1 MNIELITRGL
11 LFVLY
16 ALIAVFAQVVA
27 YKRRNVRHYA
37 RLVFW
42 LAAVNVVFYGLS
54 LSWRLGVFATPTP
67 HFFSDLSNFRSWVTA
82 IAAALVMGYEAWIGQ
97 R

>member
-1 MNIELITRGL
+1 MDIEIVTRGL

-16 ALIAVFAQVVA
+16 ALVAVFAQVVA
-27 YKRRNVRHYA
+27 HRQRHARHYA

-42 LAAVNVVFYGLS
+42 LAAINVVFYGLS
-54 LSWRLGVFATPTP
+54 LSWRLGWFIRPTD

-82 IAAALVMGYEAWIGQ
+82 IAVALVMGYEAWIGQ